1 MKPPEPEAIRIRG
14 ARQNNLK
21 NIDVDIPI
29 GKLTAITG
37 LSGSGKTSLAMD
49 TLYAEGRRRYIETF
63 SAYARQF
70 LDRMD
75 RPDVDLIENVP
86 PAIAVD
92 RAAPVKSSRSTV
104 GTMTELTDYL
114 KLLYARIG
122 VLHCEGCGKPVLR
135 DTPESVWEALR
146 SLPSGEPVVITFDAL
161 IEDVLSAVSDFRRQG
176 FDRIL
181 REGSVQ
187 SLEEAGLA
195 PGETVEMVVDR
206 VRVSEDQRERL
217 IDSIE
222 QAFRMGAGAMNVWSQ
237 GRRRSFSQSLS
248 CAACGIT
255 YRPALPNTF
264 SFNSPIG
271 ACPECKGFGR
281 VIDIDMDKVIPNP
294 TLTLAEGAIRPF
306 GSAQDGRMEYAD
318 LEDFCRRQGISLET
332 PFDALPETAKRAIID
347 GSDDYYGVKGFFE
360 WLESRTYKMHVRV
373 YLSRYRS
380 YNTCPVCRGARLK
393 PEALRYR
400 IAAKTIAEVQA
411 LSVTEALSFFR
422 SVGSDGSI
430 GSGRSDGSL
439 KAPHRILLDE
449 IIGRLS
455 VLEDVGLGYVTI
467 DRASRTLSGGESQRV
482 ALASVLG
489 ASLVNTLTVLD
500 EPSVGLHPQD
510 GERLTAILK
519 RFRDKGNTVVVVEHD
534 PEIIRQCDRVI
545 EIGPGAGSAGGR
557 VLYSGPVGGLRGTAT
572 ADVLFHPDFIPVP
585 VVRRRPVK
593 GKWLIIRGASEH
605 NLKGIDVA
613 VPHGLLVCLT
623 GVSGSGKS
631 TLAEDVLYRAVAY
644 AKGIGEER
652 PGAFASIEGH
662 EAFTDVLLV
671 DQMPPAKSPRAN
683 ALTYTHAMDV
693 LRKRLSES
701 PEAKAKGW
709 GPGMFSFNVAGGRCE
724 TCKGEGFS
732 RVEMQFLPD
741 VFISCPDCGGRRFK
755 PEVLAVRYLGRSLDD
770 WLSMTVDEACALF
783 AAGDAFHGCLKP
795 LQDVGLG
802 YLRLGQPL
810 ATLSGGEAQRLKLSR
825 FLGRVEGG
833 RNLLILDEP
842 TTGLHGK
849 DVAVLI
855 GVLNRLVDRGNTV
868 LVIAHH
874 LDVIKCADWVIDL
887 GPGGGDAGGRIV
899 VSGPPE
905 VVAEHPE
912 SVTGRFLR
920 PYLGMASQAGRIEE
934 SAEPFQ
940 AVSRTAIEVIG
951 GRTHNLKNVHIR
963 IPLHRLT
970 VLTGV
975 SGSGKSTLA
984 FDVLF
989 ADGLRR
995 YLQSLPPYV
1004 RQYLAMPERPEV
1016 DQVIGLPATVAIEQ
1030 RVSHAGRRST
1040 VGTLS
1045 EVYHHL
1051 RLLFSRIGVGRDRQ
1065 SRFGADPPDPRLFS
1079 FNSPMGACPTCD
1091 GLGTVDGDS
1100 VPLCPAC
1107 LGGRLRPEALAFHV
1121 DGLNIVEMAGCSVSA
1136 LEKRF
1141 SAMTFP
1147 PSLHPVAHPIRMEI
1161 VERLRTL
1168 IRLGLGYLGLDRS
1181 GDTLSGGE
1189 AQRIRLAAQ
1198 LGSNL
1203 TGVCYILD
1211 EPTIGLHPKD
1221 NHRLIDALKTLRDR
1235 GNTVIV
1241 VEHDA
1246 ETIEAADWVIDLGPG
1261 AGDGGGEVIFEGP
1274 PSGLAG
1280 AAGSLT
1286 GRWMRQQQEEKRSG
1300 KNPEELSKTGIEDQ
1314 PNGWVNTGPSP
1325 GRSAAAGPK
1334 GMLSVRG
1341 ARKNNLQAVDVD
1353 LPLGCWV
1360 TFTGVSGSGK
1370 SSLLKEVICKGVQAR
1385 LSGQQPTDE
1394 PFDALY
1400 GWERIDR
1407 VLEVDHSP
1415 IGKTSRSIPATYIG
1429 VFDEIRK
1436 RFAATPLART
1446 RGYGPG
1452 RFSFNMAEGRCP
1464 VCEGQGQIQVEMRLL
1479 PDVTIECEACR
1490 GKRFNADTL
1499 AVLYKGK
1506 SLADVLEMTFEEAER
1521 FFLAVPQIR
1530 KPLGVVNEIGLGYLR
1545 LGQPSPTLSG
1555 GEAQR
1560 LKLARQLVKPASGH
1574 TLYVLDEPST
1584 GLHPVDVER
1593 LVQVLR
1599 ALVNTGHSVAVIE
1612 HNVDMIRSSDVVIDL
1627 GPGAGNEGGQVV
1639 AFGSPKAL
1647 MEHAEESATAEALRR
1662 RFWKRKEIG

>member
-1 MKPPEPEAIRIRG
+1 MIPHIPEAICIRG

-75 RPDVDLIENVP
+75 RPDVDFIENVP

-122 VLHCEGCGKPVLR
+122 VLHCDGCGKPVLR
-135 DTPESVWEALR
+135 QTPASVWEAVR
-146 SLPSGEPVVITFDAL
+146 SLPDGEPVVITFDAV
-161 IEDVLSAVSDFRRQG
+161 IDDVSSAVSDFLRQG
-176 FDRIL
+176 FDRVF
-181 REGSVQ
+181 REGRLL
-187 SLEEAGLA
+187 SLEEMEFA
-195 PGETVEMVVDR
+195 PGETVEMVADR
-206 VRVSEDQRERL
+206 LRFSEDQRERV

-222 QAFRMGAGAMNVWSQ
+222 QAFRMGAGAMNVWMQ
-237 GRRRSFSQSLS
+237 GRRHSFRQSLS
-248 CAACGIT
+248 CAVCGIA

-281 VIDIDMDKVIPNP
+281 VIDIDMDKVIPDP
-294 TLTLAEGAIRPF
+294 RLTLAEGAIRPF
-306 GSAQDGRMEYAD
+306 GSAQDGRMEFAD
-318 LEDFCRRQGISLET
+318 LERFCRKHGISLET

-347 GSDDYYGVKGFFE
+347 GADGYYGVKGFFE

-400 IAAKTIAEVQA
+400 IAGKTIAEVQG
-411 LSVTEALSFFR
+411 LSVSKALSFFR
-422 SVGSDGSI
+422 SV
-430 GSGRSDGSL
+430 RS
-439 KAPHRILLDE
+439 AQEPHRILLDE
-449 IIGRLS
+449 IVGRLS
-455 VLEDVGLGYVTI
+455 VLEDVGLGYVTL

-545 EIGPGAGSAGGR
+545 EIGPGAGSAGGQL
-557 VLYSGPVGGLRGTAT
+557 LYSGPVGGLQGTAT

-585 VVRRRPVK
+585 AVRRRPVD
-593 GKWLIIRGASEH
+593 GKWITIRGAAEH
-605 NLKGIDVA
+605 NLKKIDVA

-631 TLAEDVLYRAVAY
+631 TLAEDILYRAA
-644 AKGIGEER
+644 ARARGIGEER
-652 PGAFASIEGH
+652 PGAFDAIEGVDD
-662 EAFTDVLLV
+662 FTDVLLV

-683 ALTYTHAMDV
+683 ALTYTHALDV
-693 LRKRLSES
+693 LRKRLAES

-770 WLSMTVDEACALF
+770 WLSMTVDEACTLF
-783 AAGDAFHGCLKP
+783 PTGDAFHGCLKP
-795 LQDVGLG
+795 LQEVGLG

-825 FLGRVEGG
+825 FLAQVGG
-833 RNLLILDEP
+833 GGNLLILDEP

-855 GVLNRLVDRGNTV
+855 GALNRLVDRGNTV
-868 LVIAHH
+868 VVIVHH

-887 GPGGGDAGGRIV
+887 GPGGGEAGGRIV
-899 VSGPPE
+899 VAGPPE
-905 VVAEHPE
+905 MVAEHPE

-920 PYLGMASQAGRIEE
+920 HYLGMASPAAGRIEE
-934 SAEPFQ
+934 STEPFQ
-940 AVSRTAIEVIG
+940 PVARTTIDIVG
-951 GRTHNLKNVHIR
+951 GRAHNLKNVHIR

-1004 RQYLAMPERPEV
+1004 RQYLSMPERPEV

-1045 EVYHHL
+1045 EIYHHL
-1051 RLLFSRIGVGRDRQ
+1051 RLLFSRIGVCRDREAH
-1065 SRFGADPPDPRLFS
+1065 FGADPPDPRLFS

-1091 GLGTVDGDS
+1091 GLGTMDGEGENR
-1100 VPLCPAC
+1100 VICPAC
-1107 LGGRLRPEALAFHV
+1107 SGGRLRPEALDFRV
-1121 DGLNIVEMAGCSVSA
+1121 DGLNIVEMAGSSVSR

-1141 SAMTFP
+1141 SAMSFSEP
-1147 PSLHPVAHPIRMEI
+1147 LHPVAHPIRMEI
-1161 VERLRTL
+1161 LERLRTL

-1211 EPTIGLHPKD
+1211 EPTIGLHPRD
-1221 NHRLIDALKTLRDR
+1221 NHRLIDALTALRDR

-1241 VEHDA
+1241 VEHDI

-1261 AGDGGGEVIFEGP
+1261 AGEAGGAVIYEGP
-1274 PSGLAG
+1274 PGALRTAEGSFTGQWIARRAEDPDAGMPCIRKARRKGDSKGPDTEMPTADSGSP
-1280 AAGSLT
+1280 AAG
-1286 GRWMRQQQEEKRSG
+1286 RR
-1300 KNPEELSKTGIEDQ
+1300 
-1314 PNGWVNTGPSP
+1314 V
-1325 GRSAAAGPK
+1325 
-1334 GMLSVRG
+1334 LSVRG
-1341 ARKNNLQAVDVD
+1341 ARKNNLQAIDVD
-1353 LPLGCWV
+1353 IPLGRWV

-1370 SSLLKEVICKGVQAR
+1370 SSLLKEVICRGIVAR
-1385 LSGQQPTDE
+1385 LSGQVPAEE
-1394 PFDALY
+1394 PFDALM
-1400 GWERIDR
+1400 GWEAVGR

-1436 RFAATPLART
+1436 RFAATPTARS
-1446 RGYGPG
+1446 RGYGAG
-1452 RFSFNMAEGRCP
+1452 RFSFNLAEGRCP

-1479 PDVTIECEACR
+1479 PDVTVPCEACR

-1506 SLADVLEMTFEEAER
+1506 SMADVLEMTFEEAGR
-1521 FFLAVPQIR
+1521 FFLAVPKIR
-1530 KPLGVVNEIGLGYLR
+1530 NPLNIVSDIGLGYLR
-1545 LGQPSPTLSG
+1545 LGQSSPTLSG

-1574 TLYVLDEPST
+1574 TFYVLDEPST
-1584 GLHPVDVER
+1584 GLHPVDIER
-1593 LVQVLR
+1593 LVRVLR
-1599 ALVNTGHSVAVIE
+1599 ALVDQGHTVAVIE
-1612 HNVDMIRSSDVVIDL
+1612 HNVEMILASDVVVDL
-1627 GPGAGNEGGQVV
+1627 GPDAGPDGGRVV
-1639 AFGSPKAL
+1639 AVGTPLEL
-1647 MEHAEESATAEALRR
+1647 MDQAVSSATAEALRR
-1662 RFWKRKEIG
+1662 YCRRPQGS

>member
-1 MKPPEPEAIRIRG
+1 MTTHEPEAIRIRG

-122 VLHCEGCGKPVLR
+122 VLHCDGCGKPVLR
-135 DTPESVWEALR
+135 ETPESVWGAIR
-146 SLPSGEPVVITFDAL
+146 FLPAGEPIVITFDAQ
-161 IEDVLSAVSDFRRQG
+161 IDDVPSAVSDFLRQG
-176 FDRIL
+176 FDRVL
-181 REGSVQ
+181 REDRVL
-187 SLEEAGLA
+187 SLEQLEVM
-195 PGETVEMVVDR
+195 PGETVEIVVDR
-206 VRVSEDQRERL
+206 LRFSEDQRERL

-222 QAFRMGAGAMNVWSQ
+222 QSFRMGAGAMNVWAQ
-237 GRRRSFSQSLS
+237 GQRRSFTQSLS
-248 CAACGIT
+248 CAACGIV
-255 YRPALPNTF
+255 YRPVIPNVF

-271 ACPECKGFGR
+271 ACPVCKGFGR
-281 VIDIDMDKVIPNP
+281 VIDIDMGKVIPDP
-294 TLTLAEGAIRPF
+294 RLTLAEGAIRPF
-306 GSAQDGRMEYAD
+306 GSAKDGRMEFAD
-318 LEDFCRRQGISLET
+318 LESFCRKQGISLET
-332 PFDALPETAKRAIID
+332 PFDVLSETARRAIIEGED
-347 GSDDYYGVKGFFE
+347 GYYGVKGFFE

-380 YNTCPVCRGARLK
+380 YNTCPACRGSRLK

-400 IAAKTIAEVQA
+400 IAEKTISEVQA
-411 LSVTEALSFFR
+411 LSVSEALSFFR
-422 SVGSDGSI
+422 SVGSDESVGSI
-430 GSGRSDGSL
+430 GSG
-439 KAPHRILLDE
+439 KEPHRILLDE
-449 IIGRLS
+449 IMGRLS

-557 VLYSGPVGGLRGTAT
+557 VLYSGPVGMLWGTAT

-585 VVRRRPVK
+585 AVRRRPAD
-593 GKWLIIRGASEH
+593 GKWITVRGAAEH

-613 VPHGLLVCLT
+613 VPRDLLVCLT

-631 TLAEDVLYRAVAY
+631 TFAEDILYRAA
-644 AKGIGEER
+644 ARARGIGEER
-652 PGAFASIEGH
+652 PGAFHSIDGVDD
-662 EAFTDVLLV
+662 FTDVLLV

-683 ALTYTHAMDV
+683 ALTYTHALDV
-693 LRKRLSES
+693 LRKRLAES
-701 PEAKAKGW
+701 PEAKANGW
-709 GPGMFSFNVAGGRCE
+709 GPGMFSFNVAGGRCD

-755 PEVLAVRYLGRSLDD
+755 PEVLAVRYLDRSLDD

-783 AAGDAFHGCLKP
+783 AAGDALHGCLKP
-795 LQDVGLG
+795 LHDVGLG

-825 FLGRVEGG
+825 FLAQVGG
-833 RNLLILDEP
+833 GGHLLILDEP

-868 LVIAHH
+868 VVIVHH

-887 GPGGGDAGGRIV
+887 GPGGGEAGGRV
-899 VSGPPE
+899 VAAGPPE
-905 VVAEHPE
+905 EVAEHPE
-912 SVTGRFLR
+912 SVTGRFLK
-920 PYLGMASQAGRIEE
+920 PYLGMASPAGRIEE
-934 SAEPFQ
+934 STEAFRPM
-940 AVSRTAIEVIG
+940 ARTAIEVIG

-1004 RQYLAMPERPEV
+1004 RQYLSMPERPEV

-1051 RLLFSRIGVGRDRQ
+1051 RLLFSRMGVPEDLQ
-1065 SRFGADPPDPRLFS
+1065 QRFGADPPDPRLFS

-1091 GLGTVDGDS
+1091 GLGTVDGEGVS
-1100 VPLCPAC
+1100 ICPVC
-1107 LGGRLRPEALAFHV
+1107 RGGRLRPEALSFRV
-1121 DGLNIVEMAGCSVSA
+1121 DGLNIVEMAQCSVSA

-1141 SAMTFP
+1141 SEMVFP
-1147 PSLHPVAHPIRMEI
+1147 VSLDPVAHPIRMEI

-1211 EPTIGLHPKD
+1211 EPTIGLHPRD
-1221 NHRLIDALKTLRDR
+1221 NHRLIDALSVLRDR

-1241 VEHDA
+1241 VEHDT

-1261 AGDGGGEVIFEGP
+1261 AGEAGGRVVFEGTP
-1274 PSGLAG
+1274 G
-1280 AAGSLT
+1280 ALRTATNSLT
-1286 GRWMRQQQEEKRSG
+1286 GQWIARREDRNSDGQSCQKTDGNNGSMGIQETKIGYAE
-1300 KNPEELSKTGIEDQ
+1300 
-1314 PNGWVNTGPSP
+1314 
-1325 GRSAAAGPK
+1325 RSAVEGRV
-1334 GMLSVRG
+1334 LSVRG
-1341 ARKNNLQAVDVD
+1341 ARKNNLQAIDVD
-1353 LPLGCWV
+1353 ISLGRWV

-1370 SSLLKEVICKGVQAR
+1370 SSLLREVICRGIQAR
-1385 LSGQQPTDE
+1385 LAKQVPSEE
-1394 PFDALY
+1394 PFGGLF
-1400 GWERIDR
+1400 GWEAVDR

-1436 RFAATPLART
+1436 LFAATPMARS
-1446 RGYGPG
+1446 RGYGAG
-1452 RFSFNMAEGRCP
+1452 RFSFNIAEGRCP

-1479 PDVTIECEACR
+1479 PDVTVPCEACL

-1506 SLADVLEMTFEEAER
+1506 RLADVLDMTFEEAGR
-1521 FFLAVPQIR
+1521 FFLAVPKIR
-1530 KPLGVVNEIGLGYLR
+1530 KPLHVVTDIGLGYLR

-1560 LKLARQLVKPASGH
+1560 LKLARQLVKPGSGH
-1574 TLYVLDEPST
+1574 TLYMLDEPST
-1584 GLHPVDVER
+1584 GLHPVDIER
-1593 LVQVLR
+1593 LIRVLR
-1599 ALVNTGHSVAVIE
+1599 ALVDKGHTVAVIE
-1612 HNVDMIRSSDVVIDL
+1612 HNVEMILASDVVVDL
-1627 GPGAGNEGGQVV
+1627 GPGAGPDGGRVV
-1639 AFGSPKAL
+1639 AVGTPKELMDGSAP
-1647 MEHAEESATAEALRR
+1647 SATAEALRR
-1662 RFWKRKEIG
+1662 YCRRPEKP